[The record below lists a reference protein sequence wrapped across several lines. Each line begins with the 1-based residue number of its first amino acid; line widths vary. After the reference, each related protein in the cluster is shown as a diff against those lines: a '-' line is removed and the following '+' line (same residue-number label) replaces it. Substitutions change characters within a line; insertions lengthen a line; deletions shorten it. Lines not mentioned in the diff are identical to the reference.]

1 VETSDDPVI
10 QRQRRLGQALAEWR
24 KAADLSQ
31 GQLARRLSYDRTT
44 VAHAER
50 GAQVPAEDFWRSCD
64 AVLAAEGTLVRLY
77 EAVQEAKQ
85 RKAEQAAAR
94 ARAERWARLAGLS
107 RTDAASGKPGQTPT
121 VWKRSSSEAIPD
133 AATLVREDVPVDH
146 QDDYASLP
154 VSEDE
159 ERLLFAARNP
169 RRLDRKAVEGFA
181 GMLAS
186 QRRLEDDLGSA
197 VLIEPVTAQLAV
209 MAEPVREAS
218 GPLRPVIT
226 DLAAQ
231 YAQFCGWLSASAGQP
246 AETSNAWFDHA
257 LEWATEAG
265 NTNLIANAMSFK
277 GHIAWVAGRPGA
289 VIGLSAAARRDRR
302 VFIAQ
307 RAYDAGQEARGH
319 AMTGDS
325 PTTDRLLAE
334 AADLAERAADHTDDT
349 PPWQYYYS
357 PTFFTLQRGLTYR
370 HLAARHPQRN
380 KLAVDLLTAGLAGL
394 PDDLRGAEWAADFI
408 HQLAIAHAQAGEP
421 EQACARAAMVA
432 AIGSETSSERLL
444 TDARHLH
451 ARLAG
456 RWRGHTAV
464 AELGRTL
471 GVQFPIA

>member
-24 KAADLSQ
+24 KAAGISQ

-94 ARAERWARLAGLS
+94 ARADRWARLAGLR
-107 RTDAASGKPGQTPT
+107 RTDAAPSKPGQTLA
-121 VWKRSSSEAIPD
+121 VWKRDSSGVIRD
-133 AATLVREDVPVDH
+133 AVVGGGVPVDPQGDH
-146 QDDYASLP
+146 ASLP
-154 VSEDE
+154 VSGDE

-209 MAEPVREAS
+209 MAELVSEAR

-231 YAQFCGWLSASAGQP
+231 YAQFCGWLSASAGRP
-246 AETSNAWFDHA
+246 AEASNAWLDRA
-257 LEWATEAG
+257 LEWAAEAG
-265 NTNLIANAMSFK
+265 NTNMIANVMSFK

-325 PTTDRLLAE
+325 PTTDRLLDE

-357 PTFFTLQRGLTYR
+357 PAFFTLQRGLAYR
-370 HLAARHPQRN
+370 HLAAHHPQRN

-394 PDDLRGAEWAADFI
+394 PDGLRGAEWAADFI
-408 HQLAIAHAQAGEP
+408 HQLAIAHTQAGEP

-444 TDARHLH
+444 TDARRLH

-456 RWRGHTAV
+456 RWREHTAV

-471 GVQFPIA
+471 GVQSPMA